1 MQTSNKETSHLV
13 IGTAGH
19 IDHGKT
25 SLVKALTG
33 RDLDKLEEEKRRG
46 ITIELGFAFYGER
59 AAFVDV
65 PGHERLVKNMIAGAA
80 AMRAALLVVAG
91 DDGVMPQTREHL
103 AVLDALGVPR
113 GVVAVTKADLV
124 DDSDWLDLVSE
135 EVRELL
141 EPTSLA
147 GSPVIVVDSLSGR
160 GIEEL
165 KAVLDQMI
173 DEIEAQQDPGFFRLP
188 IDRSF
193 LIKGHGRV
201 VTGTVWSGTSKSGDK
216 LTLLPGGEVV
226 RVRGLQAHETSVDQ
240 VHMGDRAALN
250 LATDSEPER
259 GQVLVTPGRC
269 VETDFLDARLS
280 LLPGARDVT
289 HRMRIRVHL
298 ATGEAIARVLVVGGE
313 MIQAGTSGLV
323 RIALETLVPA
333 MHGDRGVL
341 RLYSP
346 METLGGIR
354 VLDPLPPDRKRS
366 ISGLKERLTLL
377 GGGPGDQLKTL
388 ADARGRVEADQLLAL
403 LPWPVDQFHKVLEAL
418 VDEQKIVKVV
428 QQKTWLVDADLWK
441 SWKEASA
448 PVLTDFHAQHPEET
462 GMAKAAWAERVI
474 GKEAPADLVEALAS
488 DLGKDGMVTLAGGFL
503 ASSGHEVRLQ
513 KSDEADADRIHSIL
527 VDAGINAPLPSAI
540 AEETGLAEDR
550 VRGLLRALK
559 QVGRA
564 VILEEKIVIAS
575 QTMVQIRATLKQ
587 EFGGREEGFV
597 LKDVTALLETT
608 RKYGVPLLEQLDR
621 EGFTQRDGDQRT
633 ILG

>member
-1 MQTSNKETSHLV
+1 MQTSSEQAPHLV

-46 ITIELGFAFYGER
+46 ITIELGFAFYGDR

-103 AVLDALGVPR
+103 AVLDALGVSR

-124 DDSDWLDLVSE
+124 DDPDWLDLVSE

-147 GSPVIVVDSLSGR
+147 GSPVIVVDSLSGQ

-165 KAVLDQMI
+165 RAALDSMI

-188 IDRSF
+188 VDRSF
-193 LIKGHGRV
+193 VIKGHGRV
-201 VTGTVWSGTSKSGDK
+201 VTGTVWSGTAKSGDK
-216 LTLLPGGEVV
+216 LTLLPGGEMV
-226 RVRGLQAHETSVDQ
+226 RVRGLQAHESAVESVQ
-240 VHMGDRAALN
+240 MGDRAALN
-250 LATDSEPER
+250 LATDGEPER

-289 HRMRIRVHL
+289 HRMRVRVHL

-313 MIQAGTSGLV
+313 MIQAGTNGLV
-323 RIALETLVPA
+323 RIALENPVPA

-366 ISGLKERLTLL
+366 ITNLVERLTKL
-377 GGGPGDQLKTL
+377 GNTPGEQLQAL
-388 ADARGRVEADQLLAL
+388 IEARGQVEIDHLLAL
-403 LPWPVDQFHKVLEAL
+403 LPWPLDPFYEVLDAL
-418 VDEQKIVKVV
+418 IEGQAVRKIV
-428 QQKTWLVDADLWK
+428 QQKTWLVDSDVWNRWK
-441 SWKEASA
+441 TGSG
-448 PVLTDFHAQHPEET
+448 PVLAEFHTQHPEEA
-462 GMAKAAWAERVI
+462 GMPKASWAERVI
-474 GKEAPADLVEALAS
+474 GKEAPGDLVEALATELAKAES
-488 DLGKDGMVTLAGGFL
+488 LKIAGGFL
-503 ASSGHEVRLQ
+503 ASTGHEVRLQ
-513 KSDEADADRIHSIL
+513 KRDEPDANRVHQLL
-527 VDAGINAPLPSAI
+527 VDAGINVPLPAVI

-550 VRGLLRALK
+550 VRSLLRALK

-564 VILEEKIVIAS
+564 VILEEKIVLATE
-575 QTMVQIRATLKQ
+575 TMEQIRTTLKR
-587 EFGGREEGFV
+587 EFGTRDEGFV
-597 LKDVTALLETT
+597 LKDVTTLLDTT

-621 EGFTQRDGDQRT
+621 EGFTQRDGDKRT
-633 ILG
+633 ILD